1 MMNLRAFLEHNTGS
15 ITQISWEETNGLS
28 HVGSL
33 KKNENKYREGYT
45 EKLLYPCKY
54 PLLNRSKRLGGP
66 GQQNKSR
73 VTTEDSEVTPHLY
86 QFNWEKEKVRW
97 V

>member
-1 MMNLRAFLEHNTGS
+1 MMNLRVFIEHNIGS
-15 ITQISWEETNGLS
+15 ITEISWEEINGLS

-33 KKNENKYREGYT
+33 KKNENKYRKGYPA
-45 EKLLYPCKY
+45 KLLYPWKY
-54 PLLNRSKRLGGP
+54 PLLNRSKWLGGP
-66 GQQNKSR
+66 GQQNKSG
-73 VTTEDSEVTPHLY
+73 VTTEDSEVAPHLY